1 MKIVKPKESVQ
12 KEKEIVRFP
21 KIKPE
26 NALTLKMYS
35 PKVVKLMALKP
46 AELKESL
53 EKRRA

>member
-1 MKIVKPKESVQ
+1 MKIGKPKESVQ
-12 KEKEIVRFP
+12 KEKEIVRLP